1 MADRSATVGARAP
14 AFSLPITTGPASERR
29 LASLADYENRWLML
43 LFYPRDFSLVCPTEL
58 TAVSS
63 RITEFRERECDV
75 LGVSTDA
82 LDTHERWLG
91 APAAQGGLGGL
102 HFPLGSDEDG
112 AVCRAYGVHVSG
124 QNIALRG
131 LFLIDPNGVLQY
143 QVVHSLSVG
152 RSTEEILRVLDG
164 LQTGGIC
171 AAERQ
176 QGGAVIDASTT
187 LIPNRVIGP
196 YRIEETLGSGAF
208 GTVFRASDLTLQRL
222 VALKVIRPGSPVPAE
237 GLLAEAR
244 AAAALNHPNI
254 CIIYTVDAT
263 LGAPMIVMEF
273 VDGSPLS
280 RLLEEGPLPGDQAI
294 AVGRQIAQ
302 GMAAAHAQG
311 VVHGDLKP
319 ANVMV
324 TPAGVAKVMDFGL
337 ARRDVQVVATDETG
351 VWIPT
356 PDGGISG
363 TPSYMSPEQSRGQP
377 AGPASDV
384 FALGL
389 ILYEL
394 LTGRRVL
401 AGANLMD
408 VLRRL
413 DRLDP
418 EEYAVQ
424 APEPLAG
431 VLREALVN
439 DPARRR
445 ITMAQ
450 FADRLI

>member
-1 MADRSATVGARAP
+1 
-14 AFSLPITTGPASERR
+14 
-29 LASLADYENRWLML
+29 
-43 LFYPRDFSLVCPTEL
+43 L
-58 TAVSS
+58 TAVSG
-63 RITEFRERECDV
+63 RIAEFRERECDV
-75 LGVSTDA
+75 LAVSTDA

-91 APAAQGGLGGL
+91 TPPAQGGLGGL
-102 HFPLGSDEDG
+102 HFPVGSDEDG
-112 AVCRAYGVHVSG
+112 AVCRAYGVHVAR
-124 QNIALRG
+124 QNVALRA

-171 AAERQ
+171 PGERR
-176 QGGAVIDASTT
+176 QGGAVLDASRE
-187 LIPNRVIGP
+187 LGPNRVIGP

-208 GTVFRASDLTLQRL
+208 GTVFRARDLTLQRT

-237 GLLAEAR
+237 ALLAEAR
-244 AAAALNHPNI
+244 AAAALNHPNV
-254 CIIYTVDAT
+254 CIVYAVDASQ
-263 LGAPMIVMEF
+263 GAPMIVMEF
-273 VDGSPLS
+273 VDGRPLS
-280 RLLEEGPLPGDQAI
+280 RLLDIGPLPGEQA
-294 AVGRQIAQ
+294 AALGRQIAQ
-302 GMAAAHAQG
+302 GMTAAHGRG

-324 TPAGVAKVMDFGL
+324 TTAGVAKIMDFGL
-337 ARRDVQVVATDETG
+337 ARRDVPAGATDETG
-351 VWIPT
+351 LWNPS
-356 PDGGISG
+356 PPGGISG
-363 TPSYMSPEQSRGQP
+363 TPGYMSPEQSRGQP

-394 LTGRRVL
+394 LTGRRAL

-408 VLRRL
+408 VLRQL

-418 EEYAVQ
+418 EEYAAG
-424 APEPLAG
+424 APEPFAG
-431 VLREALVN
+431 VLRETLVN
-439 DPARRR
+439 DPAQRR

-450 FADRLI
+450 VAARLA